1 MADHTLQSTIEI
13 AGSLSPSLQSA
24 INAAVSRLEEM
35 SKETL
40 EAAGASAQLAAKIST
55 QETVLK
61 NLEQGYADYIVTGQ
75 EGTEEAEQ
83 LASTIQELS
92 GELTENRG
100 TLDAAEKAAR
110 ALSEPVETETDPEE
124 RIRELTAENRRLRKR
139 IKQMREAAA
148 TSKKVEFSKII
159 FCGVSI
165 VTILITVFSCWIIYS
180 TMDASALA
188 YLIPAVFAEMASATG
203 FYYTKAK
210 AENKIKL
217 MNANGVQPE
226 ADNFNDF

>member
-100 TLDAAEKAAR
+100 TLDAAEKAAVPCPKPWTTQAEKLKR
-110 ALSEPVETETDPEE
+110 CALQSP
-124 RIRELTAENRRLRKR
+124 NRR
-139 IKQMREAAA
+139 
-148 TSKKVEFSKII
+148 TPSNS
-159 FCGVSI
+159 
-165 VTILITVFSCWIIYS
+165 
-180 TMDASALA
+180 
-188 YLIPAVFAEMASATG
+188 
-203 FYYTKAK
+203 
-210 AENKIKL
+210 
-217 MNANGVQPE
+217 
-226 ADNFNDF
+226 

>member
-24 INAAVSRLEEM
+24 INAAVSHLEEM

-110 ALSEPVETETDPEE
+110 ALFRNHGSTQ
-124 RIRELTAENRRLRKR
+124 AEKLKRCALQSPSRR
-139 IKQMREAAA
+139 
-148 TSKKVEFSKII
+148 TPSNS
-159 FCGVSI
+159 
-165 VTILITVFSCWIIYS
+165 
-180 TMDASALA
+180 
-188 YLIPAVFAEMASATG
+188 
-203 FYYTKAK
+203 
-210 AENKIKL
+210 
-217 MNANGVQPE
+217 
-226 ADNFNDF
+226 

>member
-110 ALSEPVETETDPEE
+110 ALSE
-124 RIRELTAENRRLRKR
+124 
-139 IKQMREAAA
+139 
-148 TSKKVEFSKII
+148 
-159 FCGVSI
+159 
-165 VTILITVFSCWIIYS
+165 
-180 TMDASALA
+180 TMDDAGGE
-188 YLIPAVFAEMASATG
+188 AETLRSTISKQED
-203 FYYTKAK
+203 TLQQLK
-210 AENKIKL
+210 
-217 MNANGVQPE
+217 QR
-226 ADNFNDF
+226 

>member
-110 ALSEPVETETDPEE
+110 ALSE
-124 RIRELTAENRRLRKR
+124 
-139 IKQMREAAA
+139 
-148 TSKKVEFSKII
+148 
-159 FCGVSI
+159 
-165 VTILITVFSCWIIYS
+165 
-180 TMDASALA
+180 TMDDAGGEAETLRSTISKQEDTLQQLKQRYVDVATEQGETKSCRQSLCFLRLSAL
-188 YLIPAVFAEMASATG
+188 P
-203 FYYTKAK
+203 
-210 AENKIKL
+210 
-217 MNANGVQPE
+217 
-226 ADNFNDF
+226 

>member
-100 TLDAAEKAAR
+100 TLDADALAMVEDLHIGGIMYRPNQAEKLKR
-110 ALSEPVETETDPEE
+110 CALQSP
-124 RIRELTAENRRLRKR
+124 NRR
-139 IKQMREAAA
+139 
-148 TSKKVEFSKII
+148 TPSNS
-159 FCGVSI
+159 
-165 VTILITVFSCWIIYS
+165 
-180 TMDASALA
+180 
-188 YLIPAVFAEMASATG
+188 
-203 FYYTKAK
+203 
-210 AENKIKL
+210 
-217 MNANGVQPE
+217 
-226 ADNFNDF
+226 